1 MYIEINVS
9 ESRKRFI
16 NADMIV
22 SIDVVKVPPNN
33 DVMVTLSSGEVIVVK
48 DETAKTAIIKLL
60 DLT

>member
-1 MYIEINVS
+1 MYIEINIS

-48 DETAKTAIIKLL
+48 DETAKTTIIKLL

>member
-16 NADMIV
+16 NTDMIV

>member
-16 NADMIV
+16 NTDMIV
-22 SIDVVKVPPNN
+22 SIDVIKVPPNN
-33 DVMVTLSSGEVIVVK
+33 DVMMTLSSGEVIVVK